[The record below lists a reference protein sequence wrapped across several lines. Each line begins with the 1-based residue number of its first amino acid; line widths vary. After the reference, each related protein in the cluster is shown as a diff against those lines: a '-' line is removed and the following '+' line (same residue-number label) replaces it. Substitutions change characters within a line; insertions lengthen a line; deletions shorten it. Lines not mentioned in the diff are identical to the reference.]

1 VCQRYGPGK
10 ADPNRSEE
18 ISDGSGSRST
28 TCQVVINGSSGF
40 VGFKDQMAGFV
51 NRLLIMDGTFPADL
65 EVRSNTNFS
74 NG

>member
-1 VCQRYGPGK
+1 
-10 ADPNRSEE
+10 
-18 ISDGSGSRST
+18 
-28 TCQVVINGSSGF
+28 
-40 VGFKDQMAGFV
+40 MAGFV